1 VGSAYPKDTKDCKAT
16 PVFQISLSHIVRIY
30 TKQPSQEV
38 IPVYTNRS
46 MWVQPILKTL
56 KTARQHMFFKRRPPL
71 QLKSVYHIS
80 CSSTQQPSQ
89 TVIPVYTHRSM
100 WVQPILKTLKTARQ
114 QMFFIQKARTAG
126 SVCSH
131 IVCVHLL
138 YLFPKL
144 FQPFLLSRPSRLVV
158 PHCCLFVFNAHNGT
172 SKGRDGHTEN
182 HTPYNI
188 LGIHLF

>member
-1 VGSAYPKDTKDCKAT
+1 MWV
-16 PVFQISLSHIVRIY
+16 
-30 TKQPSQEV
+30 QPILKTLKTVQGNTCFSNQFITYRAHLYKTAIPSGD

-114 QMFFIQKARTAG
+114 QVFLRCEPPEA
-126 SVCSH
+126 
-131 IVCVHLL
+131 
-138 YLFPKL
+138 
-144 FQPFLLSRPSRLVV
+144 FLL
-158 PHCCLFVFNAHNGT
+158 
-172 SKGRDGHTEN
+172 
-182 HTPYNI
+182 
-188 LGIHLF
+188 

>member
-1 VGSAYPKDTKDCKAT
+1 MYIYIYNIYIYIIYIHIFIDIPVYTHKHVGSAYPKDTKDCKAT
-16 PVFQISLSHIVRIY
+16 HVFQISLSHIVLIY
-30 TKQPSQEV
+30 TKQPSQ
-38 IPVYTNRS
+38 
-46 MWVQPILKTL
+46 
-56 KTARQHMFFKRRPPL
+56 A
-71 QLKSVYHIS
+71 
-80 CSSTQQPSQ
+80 
-89 TVIPVYTHRSM
+89 VIPVYTHRSM

-114 QMFFIQKARTAG
+114 HMFFIQKARTAG